1 MDFVR
6 NFPLFSI
13 LLPMVSGPIS
23 SVMSG
28 KKAKWLNYA
37 VVAVSGLL
45 SVATLVYVLNTG
57 STYNYSMGA
66 FPAPFG
72 NEIRV
77 GVLEALT
84 ATFFCFVMLLS
95 LIGGYRFTKVDI
107 PEEKQN
113 LYYIMMNLLLSSLLA
128 LIYTNDMFTGYV
140 FIEINTIAACGL
152 IMIRGWGRNLLA
164 ATKYMIMSLLGSGLV
179 LISLSI
185 LYGIT
190 GHLLMEPMHEAI
202 VEIMENKTYTEPLTV
217 AVGLFCVGIAIKSA
231 LFPFHSW
238 VPDAYGYS
246 TCASSAILSSLVS
259 KGYIFLLIK
268 FFYRV
273 IGTDI
278 IHQIQVD
285 DVLFVFGIAGMVFGS
300 ISAIQQT
307 DVSRMIAFS
316 SVAQIGYIYMGFGLN
331 TEAGMI
337 ASVFHILAHATGKSL
352 LFISLNSLSDG
363 TWEYANYRK
372 LRGAAY
378 YHKFAGLGFAVGSL
392 SMVGIPLLAG
402 FTSKVYFAKAAFGV
416 DSNPKML
423 IALVALAIST
433 ILNAMYFIG
442 QTINIYTPLSVE
454 HEPGSVKHSASARMA
469 VVLFILI
476 NLVLG
481 MGSDPVIRWIRT
493 GLVHFGAII
502 KIR

>member
-1 MDFVR
+1 MEFVR
-6 NFPLFSI
+6 NFPFFSI
-13 LLPMVSGPIS
+13 LLPMISGPIS
-23 SVMSG
+23 SVISG
-28 KKAKWLNYA
+28 KKAKRINFA
-37 VVAVSGLL
+37 VVLVSGLL

-57 STYNYSMGA
+57 AAYTYRMGA

-84 ATFFCFVMLLS
+84 ASFFCFVMLLS
-95 LIGGYRFTKVDI
+95 IIGGYRFTAVDV
-107 PEEKQN
+107 PEDKQN

-140 FIEINTIAACGL
+140 FIEINTISACGL

-164 ATKYMIMSLLGSGLV
+164 AIKYMIMSLLGSGLV

-190 GHLLMEPMHEAI
+190 GHLLMEQMHDSI
-202 VEIMENKTYTEPLTV
+202 VTIMAQGTYTEPLTV

-300 ISAIQQT
+300 VSAIQQT

-337 ASVFHILAHATGKSL
+337 ASIFHILAHAAGKSM

-363 TWEYANYRK
+363 TWEYENYRK

-378 YHKFAGLGFAVGSL
+378 RHRIAGLGFAVGSL

-416 DSNPKML
+416 DSSPKML
-423 IALVALAIST
+423 IALIALAIST

-442 QTINIYTPLSVE
+442 QMINIYTPLVVE
-454 HEPGSVKHSASARMA
+454 PEPGIVRHATATRVA
-469 VVLFILI
+469 VILFII
-476 NLVLG
+476 VNFVLG
-481 MGSDPVIRWIRT
+481 MGSEPVFRWIQT
-493 GLVHFGAII
+493 GLSQF
-502 KIR
+502 R

>member
-6 NFPLFSI
+6 NFPFFSI
-13 LLPMVSGPIS
+13 LLPMISGPIS

-28 KKAKWLNYA
+28 KRAKRLNFA
-37 VVAVSGLL
+37 VVTVSGLL
-45 SVATLVYVLNTG
+45 SVAAFVYVLYTG
-57 STYNYSMGA
+57 EAYNYRMGA

-77 GVLEALT
+77 GLLETMMAS
-84 ATFFCFVMLLS
+84 FFCFVMLLS
-95 LIGGYRFTKVDI
+95 IVGGYRFTVVDI
-107 PEEKQN
+107 PAEKQN
-113 LYYIMMNLLLSSLLA
+113 LFYIMMNLLLSSLLA

-202 VEIMENKTYTEPLTV
+202 VQIIEQRTYSEPLTV

-238 VPDAYGYS
+238 LPDAYGYS

-273 IGTDI
+273 IGMDI
-278 IHQIQVD
+278 IHTIQVD

-337 ASVFHILAHATGKSL
+337 ASIFHILAHAAGKSM

-372 LRGAAY
+372 LRGSAY
-378 YHKFAGLGFAVGSL
+378 RHRIASLGFAIGSL

-402 FTSKVYFAKAAFGV
+402 FTSKVYYAKAAFGV
-416 DSNPKML
+416 GSSPKML

-442 QTINIYTPLSVE
+442 QLINIYTPIVTE
-454 HEPGSVKHSASARMA
+454 PEPGTVKHSNVTRVA
-469 VVLFILI
+469 VFMFIAV
-476 NLVLG
+476 NFVLG
-481 MGSDPVIRWIRT
+481 MGSEPVFRWIQT
-493 GLVHFGAII
+493 GLAQFM
-502 KIR
+502 

>member
-28 KKAKWLNYA
+28 KWAKRLNFA
-37 VVAVSGLL
+37 VVTVSGLL
-45 SVATLVYVLNTG
+45 SVAALVYVLSTG
-57 STYNYSMGA
+57 EAYTYRMGA

-77 GVLEALT
+77 GVLEAMT

-95 LIGGYRFTKVDI
+95 IVGGYRFTAVDV

-113 LYYIMMNLLLSSLLA
+113 LYYIMLNLLLSSLLA

-164 ATKYMIMSLLGSGLV
+164 AIKYMIMSLLGSGLV

-190 GHLLMEPMHEAI
+190 GHLLMEQMHES
-202 VEIMENKTYTEPLTV
+202 VVKIMEQGTYTEPLTV

-238 VPDAYGYS
+238 LPDAYGYS

-300 ISAIQQT
+300 VSAIQQT

-337 ASVFHILAHATGKSL
+337 ASIFHILAHAAGKSM

-363 TWEYANYRK
+363 TWEYANYRR

-378 YHKFAGLGFAVGSL
+378 RHRIAGLGFAVGSL
-392 SMVGIPLLAG
+392 SMVGIPLMAG
-402 FTSKVYFAKAAFGV
+402 FTSKVYYAKAAFGV
-416 DSNPKML
+416 GSTYKML

-442 QTINIYTPLSVE
+442 QLINIYTPLVVE
-454 HEPGSVKHSASARMA
+454 PEPGKVRHATATRIA
-469 VVLFILI
+469 VFMFII
-476 NLVLG
+476 VNFVLG
-481 MGSDPVIRWIRT
+481 MGSEPVFRWIQT
-493 GLVHFGAII
+493 GLAQF
-502 KIR
+502 K